1 MSQVSEHIGVPTK
14 EINLTPELVASFWRN
29 AQKADGC
36 WEWSGTLNHNG
47 YGFVYGDGHGGS
59 LLAHRVSYTI
69 HKGQIPNGLHI
80 CHACDNPKCVNPDH
94 LWAGTNVENHK
105 DALQKGR
112 KHSSAVHPAVKL
124 NSESARQILA
134 LGPTTPA
141 VRLAEMFGVHRST
154 ILDVLRGTIWGI
166 VDPHI
171 QRPVKPFGKAGKTG
185 DYPRLWRKLDNEKIE
200 SIQHMAKI
208 GVNLAEIGRRL
219 GLGVATVRKVASGRV
234 VKR

>member
-1 MSQVSEHIGVPTK
+1 MNQVSEHIGVVTK
-14 EINLTPELVASFWRN
+14 EINLTPDQIARFWE
-29 AQKADGC
+29 KVEKGDGC
-36 WEWSGTLNHNG
+36 WNWIGGVNPHG
-47 YGFVYGDGHGGS
+47 YGYLCGDGHGGS

-69 HKGQIPNGLHI
+69 HKGQIPNGLHV
-80 CHACDNPKCVNPDH
+80 CHACDNPKCVNPNH

-124 NSESARQILA
+124 DSESARQILS
-134 LGPTTPA
+134 LGQTTPA

-154 ILDVLRGTIWGI
+154 ILDILNGVTWGI

-171 QRPVKPFGKAGKTG
+171 QRPIKSFGKVGKTG
-185 DYPRLWRKLDNEKIE
+185 DHQRLRRKLDNGKIE
-200 SIQHMAKI
+200 SIQHMARI
-208 GVNLAEIGRRL
+208 GVNLTEIGRRL
-219 GLGVATVRKVASGRV
+219 GLGRATVRKVVSGRV